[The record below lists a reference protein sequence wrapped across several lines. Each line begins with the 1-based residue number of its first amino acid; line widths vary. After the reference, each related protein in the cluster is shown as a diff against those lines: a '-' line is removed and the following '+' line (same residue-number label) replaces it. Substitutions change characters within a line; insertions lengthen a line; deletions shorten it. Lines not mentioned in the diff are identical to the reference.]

1 MKNHF
6 LKAFTLIALV
16 LLVSTVP
23 FSGFSQ
29 KLSVTNDSLPTAL
42 LLVDIQD
49 FYFPGGQLPL
59 VNPEAASENAA
70 RVLELFRSLKLPVI
84 HVQHEGGSP
93 IRSNVAPV
101 QGEKLITKKEANS
114 FNGTDL
120 LTYLRAL
127 KIRRLVL
134 CGMQTHMCLEAATR
148 AAYDYGFSCIVVGDA
163 CATRALKW
171 GDLTVSAADVQACT
185 LASLERFYAKVV
197 NTADLQP

>member
-1 MKNHF
+1 MKNHV
-6 LKAFTLIALV
+6 LKTFALIALV
-16 LLVSTVP
+16 LLVSTLP
-23 FSGFSQ
+23 FSVFPQ
-29 KLSVTNDSLPTAL
+29 KLSVINDSLPTAL

-49 FYFPGGQLPL
+49 FYFPGGRLPL

-70 RVLELFRSLKLPVI
+70 RVLEMFRSLKLPVI

-93 IRSNVAPV
+93 IHSNVAPV

-134 CGMQTHMCLEAATR
+134 CGMQTHMCLEAAAR
-148 AAYDYGFSCIVVGDA
+148 AAYDYGFSCIVVQDA

-171 GDLTVSAADVQACT
+171 GDRTVSAEDVHACT

>member
-1 MKNHF
+1 MKNHV

-16 LLVSTVP
+16 LLVSALP

-148 AAYDYGFSCIVVGDA
+148 AAYVYGFSCIVVRDA

-171 GDLTVSAADVQACT
+171 GDRTVSAEDVQACT

-197 NTADLQP
+197 NTAELQP